1 MTDDPKT
8 AFARAQSAELMRFLV
23 VGLSAVGTDFLTYMV
38 LVRFLPPSVAK
49 GLSFAA
55 GAVLSFV
62 LNRVFVFR
70 AKQKGKV
77 TRQAGAFVVLYL
89 TTLLL
94 NMAVNAA
101 GLWLGLPK
109 PVAWL
114 FATGASTVSN
124 FLGMKFIVFA
134 EAKKKAAV
142 AEEPSV

>member
-38 LVRFLPPSVAK
+38 LVRFLPPSAAK

-134 EAKKKAAV
+134 EAKKKATV

>member
-1 MTDDPKT
+1 MTE
-8 AFARAQSAELMRFLV
+8 ARPDRAKAQTAELGRFLV
-23 VGLSAVGTDFLTYMV
+23 VGLSAVGTDFLTYML

-49 GLSFAA
+49 GISFAA

-62 LNRVFVFR
+62 LNRGFVFR
-70 AKQKGKV
+70 AKEKGKV
-77 TRQAGAFVVLYL
+77 THQAGAFVALYL

-101 GLWLGLPK
+101 GLWIGLPK

-134 EAKKKAAV
+134 EAKKKASA